1 MSGRQQITKIGD
13 NYSNLAGVNFGVP
26 QGSILGPL
34 LFTLYIN
41 DLANTVSPDSVMFL
55 YADDSAVFTRDKS
68 VEDVGR
74 VLNRDMVEISKWLQV
89 NCLTLNTNKTKCM
102 LFGSQAKLRRS
113 ENNLHVVINNTAIDN
128 VTQFKYLGVWMDQSL
143 TWSDHID
150 KLSKKVNK
158 RLGVLRRVKNVL
170 PQNTLNL
177 LYKTLILP
185 HFDYCD
191 AVWGNSS
198 KTLLDKLEKL
208 QNSAGRII
216 LGLPRRSSTDF
227 VLSTMDWITLE
238 DRRTFHLNVL
248 VYKSLTFKLPPQL
261 CNCFIVTSNA
271 HSYNTRSGSHG
282 NLVLP
287 FSKTKSGQ
295 RKFVSRG
302 VEAFN
307 ALPTSLKSPLPP
319 TLGNFKSSYRSL
331 LI

>member
-1 MSGRQQITKIGD
+1 M
-13 NYSNLAGVNFGVP
+13 P

-34 LFTLYIN
+34 LFTLYTN

-55 YADDSAVFTRDKS
+55 CADDSAVFTRDKS

-177 LYKTLILP
+177 ILP

-227 VLSTMDWITLE
+227 VLSTMDWMILSQKVQQKFHMKLTL
-238 DRRTFHLNVL
+238 
-248 VYKSLTFKLPPQL
+248 KLPL
-261 CNCFIVTSNA
+261 TIRTM
-271 HSYNTRSGSHG
+271 
-282 NLVLP
+282 L
-287 FSKTKSGQ
+287 KTDLNQKAQ
-295 RKFVSRG
+295 Q
-302 VEAFN
+302 
-307 ALPTSLKSPLPP
+307 
-319 TLGNFKSSYRSL
+319 
-331 LI
+331 